1 MKRKTKFLVTI
12 IAMILALG
20 QCFTVAAAPVT
31 VSTVSSIAVK
41 QKAGVD
47 AKGNAKYKN
56 ASKVVIYT
64 NGAEEEKTLTVEYT
78 WKKNGNEDK
87 HTGIN
92 VASSNYAVAGLN
104 VARGQQIKG
113 EVVKESKNNVTMRA
127 EVALKAVANGK
138 ATITFSS
145 LDGKKKKAV
154 SVEVKT
160 YAEQDDLKAVD
171 KLSVAIGGKAKIGAF
186 IDNAEVSDKALT
198 YAVTSNT
205 QKKAVK
211 VNAKTGEI
219 TVANAKSVTAGET
232 AEITVTAK
240 GSKNQKVTAKV
251 QVNIVPAV
259 STKLQ
264 LIQDTTAVTDTE
276 GKLNKKNV
284 VALKG
289 NTSDAAH
296 TYQLVVK
303 DVTAADLVYS
313 VNKEAVASVDE
324 NGVITAKGNG
334 TAVVTISHRFDSK
347 KSVKATVKVS
357 TDLESFY
364 VAEKEL
370 KVIANNKQAVKIQPV
385 MNENASNQK
394 VEYVLESV
402 RTADGKMLTNPKE
415 TKAYV
420 TVDKKGTVKAKKSCT
435 AYVTAVA
442 NANKEMRATV
452 TVKAVTP
459 VSKLAIESDTAGYT
473 VVKNKVDFY
482 RTGSAQELQL
492 VAVANEDA
500 DDSSVTWSVTPAKN
514 VSLDKETGYAE
525 FYANGKYVFTAKAN
539 DGSNKTAKVTV
550 QVKTDAYEIHVA
562 EEEIVVEANA
572 KGITVNLAKTVA
584 AKTNADASDKAVVY
598 YETDA
603 QGNKIGGED
612 ARAIS
617 SMKLMPSTDE
627 TDNAKYVVAYAKD
640 VRAKNLVKTDVIK
653 LEAFDSALI
662 CKDYTIALTDK
673 SDKPIRAGEAF
684 VYDGAIEISQAA
696 DATGNKL
703 LNLPVKWKS
712 NNTAVAAV
720 DSDGKITAKKP
731 GMAVISA
738 SIQYKNAAGK
748 NVTKEDSFKVYVG
761 NSQAALENN
770 VNKSITTIINAENR
784 DYTGIHTSY
793 NAKAASFDLNIL
805 NQNQT
810 ISELKDTGLVMALKG
825 LVKEYN
831 AKHIEISEAGIVYS
845 ATLDG
850 MNVILGKTGEESKTF
865 AVSDVEEAINYV
877 LEEYM
882 SQYQTWKDCIGHTA
896 AITVTGMEK
905 PLQPAAIAGQEFAY
919 TLAYTVYFDLDNA
932 LYSQYIDEKA
942 AVVESLVLTGI
953 RNVDYNAGN
962 IYVELYDADQDI
974 AKADAADR
982 ASVVK
987 ALEGIF
993 EDASKVVVNV
1003 ETPVGRDT
1011 ITKTRTAENSTEE
1024 FINATLD
1031 EYVAKVCGKVTNY
1044 GELNGSKA
1052 MAEVTYQVGISTFT
1066 KKFTLSFDM
1075 GMAGFDHR
1083 ADLAILNAIEESY
1096 AFGSVTYNQ
1105 DTNEL
1110 VVKINQDYAAKAPE
1124 ALRGMG
1130 LEKAFKEM
1138 VESQN
1143 VKEAVVRMFD
1153 RTTTVTSAEEILTA
1167 LAFNQNVKDLADL
1180 NGHAADLKVTYQL
1193 AKGSKTLTYRISF
1206 SVDAP
1211 LPTEGDV
1218 SGGDVSDG
1226 DLSGGDVS
1234 GN

>member
-1 MKRKTKFLVTI
+1 MKRKTKFLMTI

-20 QCFTVAAAPVT
+20 QCFTVAASPVT

-41 QKAGVD
+41 QKAGID
-47 AKGNAKYKN
+47 AKGNTRYKN
-56 ASKVVIYT
+56 ASRIVIYT
-64 NGAEEEKTLTVEYT
+64 NDAEEDKTLTVEYT
-78 WKKNGNEDK
+78 WKRNGNEDK

-92 VASSNYAVAGLN
+92 VTSSNYAVAGLD

-113 EVVKESKNNVTMRA
+113 EVVKENKNNVTMRA
-127 EVALKAVANGK
+127 EVTLRAVANGK

-160 YAEQDDLKAVD
+160 YAEQNDLKAVNE
-171 KLSVAIGGKAKIGAF
+171 LSVAIGGKAKIGAS
-186 IDNAEVSDKALT
+186 IDSAEVSDKALT
-198 YAVTSNT
+198 YAVTANT

-219 TVANAKSVTAGET
+219 TVANAKKVTAGEK

-240 GSKNQKVTAKV
+240 GSRNQKVVAKV
-251 QVNIVPAV
+251 LVNIVPEV

-264 LIQDTTAVTDTE
+264 LIQDTTAAVDTA

-284 VALKG
+284 VVLKG
-289 NTSDAAH
+289 NVNDAAH
-296 TYQLVVK
+296 TYQLAVK
-303 DVTAADLVYS
+303 DVTAEDLVYS
-313 VNKEAVASVDE
+313 VNKEAVAVVDE
-324 NGVITAKGNG
+324 NGVITAKANG

-357 TDLESFY
+357 TDLDTFY

-370 KVIANNKQAVKIQPV
+370 KVIADNKQAVKIQPV
-385 MNENASNQK
+385 MNEDASNQK
-394 VEYVLESV
+394 VDYVLESV
-402 RTADGKMLTNPKE
+402 ITADGAVLTTPKE
-415 TKAYV
+415 TKAYA

-435 AYVTAVA
+435 AFVTAVA
-442 NANKEMRATV
+442 NANKDMRATV

-459 VSKLAIESDTAGYT
+459 VSKLTIESATDGYT

-482 RTGSAQELQL
+482 RTGSEQNLQL
-492 VAVANEDA
+492 VAAANEDA
-500 DDSSVTWSVTPAKN
+500 DDQSVTWSVTPGKN

-550 QVKTDAYEIHVA
+550 QVKTDAYEIYA
-562 EEEIVVEANA
+562 PTEEIVVEARA
-572 KGITVNLAKTVA
+572 KGITVNLAKTIA
-584 AKTNADASDKAVVY
+584 AKTNADASNKAVVY

-603 QGNKIGGED
+603 QGNKIGGD
-612 ARAIS
+612 AARAIS
-617 SMKLMPSTDE
+617 SIKLMPGTDE
-627 TDNAKYVVAYAKD
+627 SDNAKYVIAYAKD
-640 VRAKNLVKTDVIK
+640 ARAKGQVKTDVIK

-662 CKDYTIALTDK
+662 CKDYTIVLTDK
-673 SDKPIRAGEAF
+673 SDRTVRAGEAF
-684 VYDGAIEISQAA
+684 VYDGDIKISQAA
-696 DATGNKL
+696 DAAGSKL
-703 LNLPVKWKS
+703 LSLPVKWKS
-712 NNTAVAAV
+712 NNAAVAAV
-720 DSDGKITAKKP
+720 DNDGKITAKKP
-731 GMAVISA
+731 GMAVIAA

-761 NSQAALENN
+761 NSQAALANN

-793 NAKAASFDLNIL
+793 NAKDASFSLNIL

-810 ISELKDTGLVMALKG
+810 ISELENTGLVMALKG

-831 AKHIEISEAGIVYS
+831 AKYIEISEAGIVYS
-845 ATLDG
+845 AALEG
-850 MNVILGKTGEESKTF
+850 ANVIIGKTGEESRTF
-865 AVSDVEEAINYV
+865 AVSDMEEAISYV

-882 SQYQTWKDCIGHTA
+882 SQYKTWKDCVGHTA
-896 AITVTGMEK
+896 AITVTGMER
-905 PLQPAAIAGQEFAY
+905 PLQPAAIAGQEFTY
-919 TLAYTVYFDLDNA
+919 TLDYTVYFDLDNA

-942 AVVESLVLTGI
+942 AVIESLALTGI
-953 RNVDYNAGN
+953 RGVDYNAGN
-962 IYVELYDADQDI
+962 IYVELYSAEQDI
-974 AKADAADR
+974 AEADAADR
-982 ASVVK
+982 ASIVK
-987 ALEGIF
+987 ALKNIF

-1003 ETPVGRDT
+1003 ETPAGRDT
-1011 ITKTRTAENSTEE
+1011 ITKIKTAENSTEE
-1024 FINATLD
+1024 FINGTLD
-1031 EYVAKVCGKVTNY
+1031 EYVAKVCSKVTNY

-1075 GMAGFDHR
+1075 GMAGFDNR
-1083 ADLAILNAIEESY
+1083 ADFAILDSIEDSY
-1096 AFGSVTYNQ
+1096 AFGSVTYNE

-1110 VVKINQDYAAKAPE
+1110 AVKINQAYATKAPE

-1138 VESQN
+1138 VEGQN
-1143 VKEAVVRMFD
+1143 VTEAVVRMFD
-1153 RTTTVTSAEEILTA
+1153 RSTTVTSAEEILTA
-1167 LAFNQNVKDLADL
+1167 LAFNRNVKDLADL
-1180 NGHAADLKVTYQL
+1180 DGHAADLKVTYRM
-1193 AKGSKTLTYRISF
+1193 ANGSKTLSYRISF
-1206 SVDAP
+1206 SVDTP

-1226 DLSGGDVS
+1226 DISGGDVS